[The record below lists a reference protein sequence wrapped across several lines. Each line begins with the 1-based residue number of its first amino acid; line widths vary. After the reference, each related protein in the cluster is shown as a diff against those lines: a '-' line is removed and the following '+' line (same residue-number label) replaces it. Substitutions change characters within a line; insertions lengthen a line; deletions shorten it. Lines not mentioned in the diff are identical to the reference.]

1 MPNWLARP
9 IIRGRPSKDHL
20 GELTGNH
27 KTERGRAAYIR
38 LRGKPGVTYAVAV
51 RLDTGWQDV
60 SPVVVPRGNG
70 A

>member
-1 MPNWLARP
+1 M
-9 IIRGRPSKDHL
+9 DHL

-38 LRGKPGVTYAVAV
+38 LKGRPGMTYAVAV

-60 SPVVVPRGNG
+60 SPVIVPRENG